1 MNENKPK
8 IIIDF
13 KDILALIFI
22 LLSVGIIL
30 TGIWVVADGCV
41 SELGGNII
49 SGAIATFG
57 TLMTLIVQYYFRKKP
72 AESDGDK

>member
-1 MNENKPK
+1 MAKLE
-8 IIIDF
+8 F
-13 KDILALIFI
+13 RDILALIFI

-30 TGIWVVADGCV
+30 TGIWIVADGFV

-57 TLMTLIVQYYFRKKP
+57 TLMTLVVQFYFRKKP
-72 AESDGDK
+72 TESDNDKD